1 MTLEEIENELIKL
14 GTDINNSDCFLK
26 LANTLA
32 NYYDNSFP
40 NKKLK
45 SLFQSSNSSD
55 DSIKNMRVDLANL
68 PLSNKEHLEFSDKFI
83 LKLDDSSYIV
93 INLKGITEEVVLNG
107 ERVYFNHRLNVSE
120 IYELL
125 DAVPYTYDKNSYF
138 DFLYS
143 LYITSLIYKYAYFIL
158 ESKATDKNGYTKAG
172 MFKNAYFDIIEL
184 CEHVKKSELEL

>member
-14 GTDINNSDCFLK
+14 GTDINNPDCFLK

-107 ERVYFNHRLNVSE
+107 ERIYFNHQLNVSE

>member
-14 GTDINNSDCFLK
+14 GTDINNPDFFLK

-83 LKLDDSSYIV
+83 LKLDDSSYVV

-107 ERVYFNHRLNVSE
+107 ERIYFNHQLNVSE

-143 LYITSLIYKYAYFIL
+143 LYITSLIYKYSYFIL